1 MSVTALANALACQ
14 LSDNDLAL
22 AITIFSQIGTTL
34 ATIAA
39 QRAVCAQ
46 TAGRQTTEDAV
57 ELAGLL

>member
-46 TAGRQTTEDAV
+46 GDGRQNAGSAV
-57 ELAGLL
+57 DIAGLL